1 MSHTTHTLQETF
13 YRIALM
19 KIPKVGAVTAKN
31 LVAHCGSAENVFG
44 ASLKALKSI
53 AGIGD
58 AIAQNILNQSVLKW
72 AEREMTFMAQN
83 DIKVLFHTD
92 KDFPKRLTHINDAPF
107 LLFYKG
113 TANLNAERV
122 LSIIGTRKPTPYG
135 LTMCER
141 IIEGLLQYNPLI
153 LSGLAYGI
161 DAAAH
166 RNSLHLGLPTVGI
179 LGNGMKRMYPSE
191 HTNLAE
197 RMVTEGGGVL
207 TEYPSDQDPDR
218 EHFPMRNRII
228 AGMSDAML
236 VIETAKSG
244 GSMISAK
251 LAHSYDRDLFAL
263 AGRANDKYSVGC
275 NWLIKTQRA
284 QLIEGAEDIGY
295 FMRWDEI
302 DRKKPGAQTRLF
314 TQFSDNQQLIVN
326 ILKQQEATSIDEL
339 NFELAKTPSEVAS
352 LLLELEFMGVV
363 RVLPGKR
370 YSLLV

>member
-1 MSHTTHTLQETF
+1 MSNTTNISQETF

-19 KIPKVGAVTAKN
+19 KIPKVGAATAKN
-31 LVAHCGSAENVFG
+31 LVAHCGSAENVFR
-44 ASLKALKSI
+44 ASLKELKNI
-53 AGIGD
+53 GKIGD
-58 AIAQNILNQSVLKW
+58 TIAQNIINQSVLKW
-72 AEREMTFMAQN
+72 AEREMSFIQQN
-83 DIKVLFHTD
+83 NIKILFHTD
-92 KDFPKRLTHINDAPF
+92 KNFPKRLTHINDAPF

-113 TANLNAERV
+113 EANLNVERV
-122 LSIIGTRKPTPYG
+122 ISIVGTRKPTPYG

-141 IIEGLLQYNPLI
+141 IVEGLLQYNPLI

-166 RNSLHLGLPTVGI
+166 RNSLHVGLSTVGI

-197 RMVTEGGGVL
+197 RMITEGGGVL
-207 TEYPSDQDPDR
+207 SEYPSDQEPDR

-251 LAHSYDRDLFAL
+251 LANDYDRDLFAL
-263 AGRANDKYSVGC
+263 AGRANDKYSAGC

-284 QLIEGAEDIGY
+284 QLIENAEDIGY

-302 DRKKPGAQTRLF
+302 DRKKQGSQTQLF
-314 TQFSDNQQLIVN
+314 TQYSDNQQLIVSN
-326 ILKQQEATSIDEL
+326 
-339 NFELAKTPSEVAS
+339 
-352 LLLELEFMGVV
+352 
-363 RVLPGKR
+363 
-370 YSLLV
+370 Y